1 MKVKHTDNGNVKITL
16 SIEQAEALRAGL
28 IYATGPTGGFLSIW
42 TQEIL
47 AHIDTK
53 LGDAEVNISF

>member
-16 SIEQAEALRAGL
+16 SLDQAEALRAGL
-28 IYATGPTGGFLSIW
+28 IYATGPRCDFLSIW

-47 AHIDTK
+47 AHIDAQLAPTI
-53 LGDAEVNISF
+53 ASAF